1 MEMWQ
6 LLRAYVME
14 CNACSMFYDILG
26 SLSIFGEVK
35 FVDFVLIR
43 KKPIMQLST
52 ITCLTYFSNFDRS
65 RSGQVL
71 CREIAWWLLSGI
83 VAQKLQQLQLDGMY
97 LGLNPAPVSQCE
109 TCGK

>member
-26 SLSIFGEVK
+26 SSIIFGEVK

-43 KKPIMQLST
+43 KK
-52 ITCLTYFSNFDRS
+52 
-65 RSGQVL
+65 
-71 CREIAWWLLSGI
+71 
-83 VAQKLQQLQLDGMY
+83 
-97 LGLNPAPVSQCE
+97 
-109 TCGK
+109 